1 MFLPALLTF
10 SISTVLF
17 MLIGIVVQAEQFRA
31 RRFFLAQNR
40 ASLDVQFT
48 KTGQRWR
55 YYWNHFT
62 QYIVKLGWYYGMHS
76 LLRTILNLLVSMYS
90 YVEDRFERNRKR
102 TKKLRQERKRRTTHT
117 HFTQIA
123 SHKVE
128 TALTPSQQHDLRTKK
143 LEQDH

>member
-1 MFLPALLTF
+1 MFLTALLTF
-10 SISTVLF
+10 LISATLF
-17 MLIGIVVQAEQFRA
+17 VVVAVVVQTEQFRT
-31 RRFFLAQNR
+31 RRFFLAQTR
-40 ASLDVQFT
+40 ASLDVQLT

-55 YYWNHFT
+55 YHWNHFT

-128 TALTPSQQHDLRTKK
+128 TALTPSQQHDLRKQK
-143 LEQDH
+143 LEKDH

>member
-17 MLIGIVVQAEQFRA
+17 LVIGIVVQAEQFRA
-31 RRFFLAQNR
+31 RRFFLAQTR
-40 ASLDVQFT
+40 ASLDVQLT

-55 YYWNHFT
+55 YHWNHFT

-128 TALTPSQQHDLRTKK
+128 TALTPSQQHDLRKQK
-143 LEQDH
+143 LEKDH

>member
-1 MFLPALLTF
+1 MFLTALLTF
-10 SISTVLF
+10 LISATLF
-17 MLIGIVVQAEQFRA
+17 VVVAVVVKAEQFRT
-31 RRFFLAQNR
+31 RRFFLAQTR
-40 ASLDVQFT
+40 ASLDVQLT

-55 YYWNHFT
+55 YHWNHFT

-128 TALTPSQQHDLRTKK
+128 TALTPSQQHDLRKQK
-143 LEQDH
+143 LEKDH

>member
-10 SISTVLF
+10 TTTATLF
-17 MLIGIVVQAEQFRA
+17 IVVAIVVQAEQFRA
-31 RRFFLAQNR
+31 RRFFMARAR
-40 ASLDVQFT
+40 ASVDVRLI

-55 YYWNHFT
+55 YHFNHFT

-102 TKKLRQERKRRTTHT
+102 TKKLRQERKHRSTHT
-117 HFTQIA
+117 HFSQIA

-128 TALTPSQQHDLRTKK
+128 TALTPSQQHDLRKQK